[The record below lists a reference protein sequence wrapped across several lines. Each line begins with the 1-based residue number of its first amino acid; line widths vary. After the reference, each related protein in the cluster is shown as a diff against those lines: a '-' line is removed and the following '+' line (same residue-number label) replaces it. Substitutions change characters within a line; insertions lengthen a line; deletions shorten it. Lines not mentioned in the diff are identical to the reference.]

1 MDAPSSITYL
11 CPGCGT
17 ETNHRVL
24 KGKMWKGKDVRVEA
38 TTKCAECGL
47 VHNVNITEEA
57 PIAIPTVV
65 SWKGGSEKI
74 RIDLLPADEV
84 CVGDEIQHDT
94 NLLVTAID
102 AGPKRVPASM
112 ARDITTLWTKRFDT
126 VEVNFSIA
134 RGSRTVSASVDAH
147 PDEEFEIGQIT
158 DVGGK
163 RIVIHRIKTQESLLY
178 HGVALARDIVRV
190 YGRIVRERSH

>member
-1 MDAPSSITYL
+1 
-11 CPGCGT
+11 
-17 ETNHRVL
+17 
-24 KGKMWKGKDVRVEA
+24 MWKGKEVRVEA
-38 TTKCAECGL
+38 TTKCGECGF
-47 VHNVNITEEA
+47 VHNIHIAEEA
-57 PIAIPTVV
+57 PMTIPTVV

-74 RIDLLPADEV
+74 TIDLLPSDEV

-94 NLLVTAID
+94 ILLVTAID
-102 AGPKRVPASM
+102 TKLRRVPAAK
-112 ARDITTLWTKRFDT
+112 ARDITTIWTKKFAS

-158 DVGGK
+158 DVAGK
-163 RIVIHRIKTQESLLY
+163 KIVIHRIKTREALLF

-190 YGRIVRERSH
+190 YGRIVREHGY